1 MSTKAKCLA
10 LAKKHNMEIWI
21 GEGYNM
27 GYGIS
32 IPEGFS
38 LEDYEFASTGLSSW
52 GFETK
57 KQLWQEC
64 YEDLQTCLS
73 YKPWFKIPEEWK

>member
-21 GEGYNM
+21 GEGYDM
-27 GYGIS
+27 GFQIS
-32 IPEGFS
+32 IPKGFT
-38 LEDYEFASTGLSSW
+38 LEDYNGARTGLSAW

-57 KQLWQEC
+57 KHLWQEC
-64 YEDLQTCLS
+64 YEDLETCLS
-73 YKPWFKIPEEWK
+73 YQPWFKIPEEWK